1 MAILAECPACHRKQ
15 SRAKHLC
22 VCGEDLDRAKQSKRV
37 HYWLFYRLGGKQKW
51 ELVYD
56 QDTEEPSTSLQYAK
70 DAEGKRRS
78 QKRENRIFD
87 IKPDTIMT
95 FNELTEWYLNLE
107 KVKALPSYWLIKL
120 SLKKFNS
127 VFGNTIISKV
137 KSSDLENYQA
147 KRRREGLADAT
158 IDHEIGKA
166 KSMVNKAFEN
176 DMISGDTL
184 KSFKVV
190 KKLLKRNANARDRVL
205 TTGEYESLFKHS
217 SRHLQG
223 ILATAYYTGMRE
235 GEILN
240 LTWDKVDLKSRLIKL
255 EAIDTKDREPRVI
268 PISDE
273 LYEVLNAIPR
283 PIHDPHVF
291 LFKGKPIRD
300 LRTALRKACKKAEIP
315 YGRFIKGGFVFHDL
329 RHTFNTNMRKA
340 RVPES
345 VIMNITGHS
354 TREMFDRYNSIDA
367 DDTREAIGQL
377 SSYFQKCLQ
386 SAYKT
391 AQNDKKGL
399 TGKPANPYLS

>member
-1 MAILAECPACHRKQ
+1 MAILIECPGCHRKQ
-15 SRAKHLC
+15 ARANKIC
-22 VCGEDLDRAKQSKRV
+22 KCGEDLDRAKQSKRL

-56 QDTEEPSTSLQYAK
+56 QETGEPTSSLQYAK

-87 IKPDTIMT
+87 IKLDTTMT

-107 KVKALPSYWLIKL
+107 KLKALSSYWLIKL

-127 VFGNTIISKV
+127 VFGDTIISKV

-147 KRRREGLADAT
+147 KRKREGLADAT

-166 KSMVNKAFEN
+166 KSMINKAFEN
-176 DMISGDTL
+176 DMISGATL

-190 KKLLKRNANARDRVL
+190 KKLLKRNANARDRIL
-205 TTGEYESLFKHS
+205 TAQEYEALFKNA

-240 LTWDKVDLKSRLIKL
+240 LTWDKLDLKSRVIKL
-255 EAIDTKDREPRVI
+255 EATDTKDREPRVI
-268 PISDE
+268 PIGDE
-273 LYEVLNAIPR
+273 LHEVLNAIPR
-283 PIHDPHVF
+283 PIHNLHVF
-291 LFKGKPIRD
+291 LYKGKPIKD
-300 LRTALRKACKKAEIP
+300 LRTALRKACKAAQIP
-315 YGRFIKGGFVFHDL
+315 YGRFLKGAFVFHDL

-340 RVPES
+340 GVPES

-377 SSYFQKCLQ
+377 SSYFQKCFQ

-391 AQNDKKGL
+391 AQNDKKGF
-399 TGKPANPYLS
+399 TEKPANRYPV